1 MKKGSKKSPVTKE
14 QLARQQEVARKRKII
29 VEEFYPALV
38 QATVSVDEAKMLISA
53 ASSLLMEDV
62 LQTMKERKFDEIYEK
77 LVRRLTPDDVR
88 LLEIEKLFATLK
100 GENLF
105 VAREIIEGISR
116 AIEHMVLKDL
126 QGRKLDTLNAD
137 WQTMLN

>member
-1 MKKGSKKSPVTKE
+1 MKKRNKKSPVTKE

-105 VAREIIEGISR
+105 VAREIIEGMSR